1 MKIESLVSRVKPQEV
16 EISTNKVYVRKNIKE
31 KTYTYNE
38 EEITN
43 YYYDEYQYTP
53 DEYVLYTLKNPSN
66 PEGGGG
72 STIDESRIIA
82 LENKDKQ
89 LSESIRTL
97 QQSTSKIS
105 GIENKIGTAEG
116 KITTIEGKI
125 GTLEGSTSKIPG
137 IEGKVNTLE
146 GTINT
151 HTQDITNLKAKDIE
165 LQREIDA
172 LKTPTE

>member
-1 MKIESLVSRVKPQEV
+1 MKIESLVSRIRPQEV

-53 DEYVLYTLKNPSN
+53 DEYILYTLKNPSN
-66 PEGGGG
+66 PSEGN
-72 STIDESRIIA
+72 TNIDESRIIA
-82 LENKDKQ
+82 LENQDKQ

-116 KITTIEGKI
+116 KITNIESKI
-125 GTLEGSTSKIPG
+125 GTLEGSASKIPG

-146 GTINT
+146 GDINT
-151 HTQDITNLKAKDIE
+151 HTQDITNLKAKDTE
-165 LQREIDA
+165 LQNEIDV
-172 LKTPTE
+172 LKTPTV